1 MFFYFVQR
9 LLHSFPGKLST
20 WLLLLSFVTP
30 FDKELHLISR
40 KMISLS
46 FYIAIL
52 TMLVTRNSRVVS
64 ICVFNWKLEDGL
76 KPLGRD

>member
-30 FDKELHLISR
+30 FDR
-40 KMISLS
+40 
-46 FYIAIL
+46 
-52 TMLVTRNSRVVS
+52 VTFDFTQNDLFIFLYSNINHVS
-64 ICVFNWKLEDGL
+64 HAKLKSGL
-76 KPLGRD
+76 DLCF